1 MKKTIF
7 TLLFTTSLFA
17 QEKATDLFNV
27 NISFIGIGVQ
37 YEKALSDNYTAVGT
51 LDYIG
56 GFKYSH
62 SDYFGSNFDYI
73 LTTNLALEGRHY
85 YNFDRRISKGKNT
98 KNNTGNYVALKGTY
112 TPDWLTTSNTENLN
126 LNKQGMI
133 TLNYGL
139 KRSFSQNF
147 FFEFY
152 TGLGMVIYHDEYFY
166 YYNTTN
172 HTGKIKKELRTGV
185 GLDLG
190 FRVGY
195 NF

>member
-73 LTTNLALEGRHY
+73 LTTNLALECIHY
-85 YNFDRRISKGKNT
+85 YNFDRRI
-98 KNNTGNYVALKGTY
+98 
-112 TPDWLTTSNTENLN
+112 
-126 LNKQGMI
+126 
-133 TLNYGL
+133 
-139 KRSFSQNF
+139 
-147 FFEFY
+147 
-152 TGLGMVIYHDEYFY
+152 
-166 YYNTTN
+166 
-172 HTGKIKKELRTGV
+172 
-185 GLDLG
+185 
-190 FRVGY
+190 
-195 NF
+195 